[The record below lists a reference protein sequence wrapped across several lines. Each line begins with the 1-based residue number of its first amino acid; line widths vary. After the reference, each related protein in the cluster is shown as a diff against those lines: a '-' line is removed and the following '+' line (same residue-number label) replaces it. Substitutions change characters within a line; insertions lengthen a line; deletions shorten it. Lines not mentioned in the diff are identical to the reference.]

1 MQSHLRAV
9 NRLITRN
16 STNGKCQKQQPD
28 ERERE
33 RELGRETHGTRV
45 SPAPRDYVNEMSVEN
60 ENENFFFIL
69 LS

>member
-45 SPAPRDYVNEMSVEN
+45 SPAPRDTRTRT
-60 ENENFFFIL
+60 FFLFYYHKSHAVFL
-69 LS
+69 